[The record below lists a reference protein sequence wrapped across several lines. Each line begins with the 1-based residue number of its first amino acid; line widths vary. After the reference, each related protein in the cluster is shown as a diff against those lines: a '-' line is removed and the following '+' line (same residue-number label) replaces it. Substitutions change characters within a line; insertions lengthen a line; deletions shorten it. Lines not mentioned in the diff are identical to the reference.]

1 MQVQI
6 KHMGKKDTQ
15 TYSHLQM
22 PYMDV
27 QILSQIKEKTCKHIF
42 KNNYK
47 RYLFYK
53 FAKKKHGARY
63 AGNSNANCQH
73 QHCILYMVGLSGP
86 AVIRQT
92 YTATYVFFLRVF
104 HAIKGKRISLIP
116 FTYPLLYR
124 DDRADD
130 DHKGKKSCTG
140 KRSHQLCGF
149 GLIILKRN
157 FFIASAKL
165 VKPSWL
171 TIPAR
176 TYIICIT
183 YVLYYICIVLYCIC
197 IVFCIT

>member
-1 MQVQI
+1 
-6 KHMGKKDTQ
+6 
-15 TYSHLQM
+15 
-22 PYMDV
+22 MDV

-53 FAKKKHGARY
+53 FAKKNMEHDKKEIAMPASALYTIHAWSARTCSHQ
-63 AGNSNANCQH
+63 ANLHSNIC
-73 QHCILYMVGLSGP
+73 
-86 AVIRQT
+86 
-92 YTATYVFFLRVF
+92 FFSSSDNF
-104 HAIKGKRISLIP
+104 FSPAIKGKRICLIH
-116 FTYPLLYR
+116 FYMMVIGLTMITR
-124 DDRADD
+124 
-130 DHKGKKSCTG
+130 GKKSCTG

-149 GLIILKRN
+149 GLIILKRK

-171 TIPAR
+171 IIPAR